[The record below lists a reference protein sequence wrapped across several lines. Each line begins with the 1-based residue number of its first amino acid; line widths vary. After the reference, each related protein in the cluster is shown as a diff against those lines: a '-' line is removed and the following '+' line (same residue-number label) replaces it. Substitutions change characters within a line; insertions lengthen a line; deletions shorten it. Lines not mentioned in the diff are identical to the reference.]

1 MMWTIVWKSLLLAAA
16 GTVLLRLGGRKSIA
30 QMTTPQLAVLLTV
43 GAILGSEVAGKGI
56 VASLLAVGTFIVFLL
71 ITEWVTLRWNS
82 AETILKGK
90 AVPVISNGEMILD
103 NMKSLR
109 LTVDD
114 LEKRLRMEGIPR
126 IEDVKTGT
134 IEDNG
139 ELGYEL
145 MPHAKP
151 VTMGELERLLKAN
164 IPQFAIPNPP
174 KQANLFTEVEHDS
187 HNKDIP
193 TQLQ

>member
-1 MMWTIVWKSLLLAAA
+1 
-16 GTVLLRLGGRKSIA
+16 
-30 QMTTPQLAVLLTV
+30 
-43 GAILGSEVAGKGI
+43 
-56 VASLLAVGTFIVFLL
+56 
-71 ITEWVTLRWNS
+71 
-82 AETILKGK
+82 
-90 AVPVISNGEMILD
+90 
-103 NMKSLR
+103 MKSLR

-145 MPHAKP
+145 MSYAKP

-164 IPQFAIPNPP
+164 LPHFTIPSQPLL
-174 KQANLFTEVEHDS
+174 ANLFTEVEHDS